1 MKIKNVL
8 LTISICMTVT
18 LTVAQNQLP
27 PVFADDTTNIR
38 PDELSQAY
46 IAPRR
51 IVWISN
57 EKTLKSYYG

>member
-1 MKIKNVL
+1 MKTKNVL

-51 IVWISN
+51 IVW
-57 EKTLKSYYG
+57 